1 MLDSLN
7 LFKVLQLQSVNDLSL
22 ITFLPC
28 ERKRQ
33 KERIEGRNVTRYIMV
48 VQSSFLRS
56 FHRFHRDRERDKGPI
71 TMGHD
76 GSLRSYTHPLPS
88 LAQECN
94 RLATGNSLMRVCG
107 SSLDW
112 HNKKRWKDR

>member
-76 GSLRSYTHPLPS
+76 GSLRSYTHPTSGPTPLLTS
-88 LAQECN
+88 DA
-94 RLATGNSLMRVCG
+94 
-107 SSLDW
+107 W
-112 HNKKRWKDR
+112 HTNVVSE

>member
-7 LFKVLQLQSVNDLSL
+7 YFKVLQLQSVNDLSL

-33 KERIEGRNVTRYIMV
+33 KDRIEGRNVTRYIMV

-56 FHRFHRDRERDKGPI
+56 FHEVKDRDRERDKGPI

-76 GSLRSYTHPLPS
+76 EVVMEGGTAHTPYIRSHASPYIRRVAH
-88 LAQECN
+88 EC
-94 RLATGNSLMRVCG
+94 SE
-107 SSLDW
+107 
-112 HNKKRWKDR
+112 

>member
-76 GSLRSYTHPLPS
+76 GRLTKEMSDGTHLASGSVSLGFYL
-88 LAQECN
+88 
-94 RLATGNSLMRVCG
+94 
-107 SSLDW
+107 
-112 HNKKRWKDR
+112 

>member
-33 KERIEGRNVTRYIMV
+33 KERI
-48 VQSSFLRS
+48 
-56 FHRFHRDRERDKGPI
+56 DKVISGP
-71 TMGHD
+71 
-76 GSLRSYTHPLPS
+76 
-88 LAQECN
+88 
-94 RLATGNSLMRVCG
+94 
-107 SSLDW
+107 
-112 HNKKRWKDR
+112 K

>member
-76 GSLRSYTHPLPS
+76 GRYEGNDTVGPTLSLQGSVS
-88 LAQECN
+88 LSDSRGHA
-94 RLATGNSLMRVCG
+94 
-107 SSLDW
+107 
-112 HNKKRWKDR
+112 